1 MVSAYVVIDDH
12 GVILSIHK
20 TAQTAQDAHVDTDH
34 PWQQLK
40 PGEMW
45 EREDPARHREL
56 FIERHQVKP

>member
-1 MVSAYVVIDDH
+1 VTVYVVTDDH
-12 GVILSIHK
+12 GVVLGIHK
-20 TAQTAQDAHVDTDH
+20 TAPTALAAHGDAEH